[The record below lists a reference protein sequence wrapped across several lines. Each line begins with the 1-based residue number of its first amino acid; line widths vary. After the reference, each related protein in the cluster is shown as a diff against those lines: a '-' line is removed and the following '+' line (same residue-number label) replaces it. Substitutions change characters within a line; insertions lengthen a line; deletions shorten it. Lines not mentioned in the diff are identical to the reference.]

1 MASLA
6 GRRIAASE
14 GQADTTVLSSRFLQR
29 RELLTGQFL
38 FDAFSIILVNILLS
52 GDNAVVIAMAVK
64 SLDPRQRRV
73 GIVLGAGV
81 AAALRVVLT
90 FFAGELLTFNYV
102 QFLGGALVMWIAV
115 KLLTEAVEEAEGLVP
130 AVSLWHAT
138 WLILVADVTMSTDNV
153 LAIAGIAKG
162 NLQLLVF
169 GLGLSIVFVVF
180 ASGVLARIMDRYR
193 VVIYVGGAILGRV
206 GGDMMLSDPWVR
218 RWLDPSRTLEVGVQ
232 IICAAGVLIVGWAL
246 VKRAEAKRRPSLGV

>member
-1 MASLA
+1 
-6 GRRIAASE
+6 
-14 GQADTTVLSSRFLQR
+14 V
-29 RELLTGQFL
+29 TGGFL

-64 SLDPRQRRV
+64 SLNPRQRHL
-73 GIVLGAGV
+73 GIALGAGV

-90 FFAGELLTFNYV
+90 FFAGELLTFDYV
-102 QFLGGALVMWIAV
+102 QFVGGLLILWIAV

-138 WLILVADVTMSTDNV
+138 WLILVADITMSTDNV

-162 NLQLLVF
+162 NLALLVF

-180 ASGVLARIMDRYR
+180 ASGILARIMDAYR

-206 GGDMMLSDPWVR
+206 GGSMMLSDPWIR
-218 RWLDPSRTLEVGVQ
+218 KWLNPSHVLDITVQ
-232 IICAAGVLIVGWAL
+232 VVCAAGVLIMGWAL
-246 VKRAEAKRRPSLGV
+246 VKRAEVNRSASLGA

>member
-1 MASLA
+1 
-6 GRRIAASE
+6 
-14 GQADTTVLSSRFLQR
+14 V
-29 RELLTGQFL
+29 TGEFF

-64 SLDPRQRRV
+64 SLDPRRRSL

-81 AAALRVVLT
+81 AAALRIGLT

-102 QFLGGALVMWIAV
+102 QFVGGALVMWIAV

-162 NLQLLVF
+162 NLALLAF
-169 GLGLSIVFVVF
+169 GLGTSIVFVVF
-180 ASGVLARIMDRYR
+180 CSGILARIMDRYR
-193 VVIYVGGAILGRV
+193 LVIYVGGAILGRV

-218 RWLDPSRTLEVGVQ
+218 NWLEPSRAFAIAVQ
-232 IICAAGVLIVGWAL
+232 AICAAGVLVVGWAL
-246 VKRAEAKRRPSLGV
+246 VKRAEARVSALR

>member
-1 MASLA
+1 M
-6 GRRIAASE
+6 
-14 GQADTTVLSSRFLQR
+14 
-29 RELLTGQFL
+29 TGEFF
-38 FDAFSIILVNILLS
+38 FDAFSIILVNVLLS

-64 SLDPRQRRV
+64 SLDPRRRSL

-102 QFLGGALVMWIAV
+102 QFVGGALVMWIAV

-153 LAIAGIAKG
+153 LAIGGIAKG
-162 NLQLLVF
+162 DLVLLTF
-169 GLGLSIVFVVF
+169 GLGTSIVFVVF
-180 ASGVLARIMDRYR
+180 CSGILARIMDRYR

-218 RWLDPSRTLEVGVQ
+218 KWVQPSRAFAIAVQ
-232 IICAAGVLIVGWAL
+232 AICAAGVLIVGWAL
-246 VKRAEAKRRPSLGV
+246 VKRAEAKVSALR